1 MTPRPGRVLRMSYIV
16 ASVAGVGFFA
26 VSVTLLGVWPKRV
39 LDEQTRAMAPA
50 HALALTASE
59 IRGRAIYGR
68 EGCAYCHTQQV
79 RYLRSDMARFGAPTL
94 AWETRQDYPHLW
106 GTRRIGPDLSREG
119 ATRPRD
125 WQFVHLFS
133 PRAVVA
139 TSVMPAYPWLFDG
152 APDRPLQEGEDLVA
166 YLDSLGHAREIAGPE
181 GEAAAREGCQCP
193 DDELR
198 QMAFGGV
205 LNAHPARSRRTHE
218 APVLPAPATASPPA
232 ARGSALYR
240 DHCASCHGREG
251 EGDGPGAATLRPR
264 PTNLVEH
271 EYSNERLADALWNG
285 VWGTAMPAWRDW
297 PLEDLAA
304 LADVVQGFGVSSQN
318 PTAATDPPNAAD
330 PADGVNPADGV
341 SPVDTA
347 LPDNLGDVGADVYGA
362 NCVQCHGDGGDGDG
376 SAAAEL
382 LMEPTN
388 FRRQRPSLAAGLRAL
403 QNGVEGTP
411 MAPWTSRL
419 SNTEMLAVTHHV
431 RSLYQGS
438 SR

>member
-1 MTPRPGRVLRMSYIV
+1 MTAGPGRVLRMSYIV
-16 ASVAGVGFFA
+16 ASVAGVGFF
-26 VSVTLLGVWPKRV
+26 VMSVALLGVWPKRV
-39 LDEQTRAMAPA
+39 LDEQTRAMAPEYP
-50 HALALTASE
+50 LALTASE

-79 RYLRSDMARFGAPTL
+79 RYLRTDMARFGAPTL
-94 AWETRQDYPHLW
+94 AWETRLDYPQLW

-119 ATRPRD
+119 AARSRD

-152 APDRPLQEGEDLVA
+152 APDRPAQEAEDLVA

-193 DDELR
+193 DDALR
-198 QMAFGGV
+198 QMAFEGP
-205 LNAHPARSRRTHE
+205 LSAHPAKSRRVHD
-218 APVLPAPATASPPA
+218 APVLPAPAAPD
-232 ARGSALYR
+232 RGRRLYV
-240 DHCASCHGREG
+240 DHCASCHGSLG
-251 EGDGPGAATLRPR
+251 EGNGPGAATLRPR

-271 EYSNERLADALWNG
+271 EYTDERLADVLWNG

-304 LADVVQGFGVSSQN
+304 LRDVVQGFGISSQ
-318 PTAATDPPNAAD
+318 D
-330 PADGVNPADGV
+330 PAAAAVPTDAAAE
-341 SPVDTA
+341 T
-347 LPDNLGDVGADVYGA
+347 LGSLGARVYAA
-362 NCVQCHGDGGDGDG
+362 NCVQCHGKTGAGDG

-382 LMEPTN
+382 LMDPTN
-388 FRRQRPSLAAGLRAL
+388 FRRQRPSQEEGLRAL
-403 QNGVEGTP
+403 QSGVEGTP

-419 SNTEMLAVTHHV
+419 SNVEMLAVAGYV
-431 RSLYQGS
+431 RGFYEGPD
-438 SR
+438 R